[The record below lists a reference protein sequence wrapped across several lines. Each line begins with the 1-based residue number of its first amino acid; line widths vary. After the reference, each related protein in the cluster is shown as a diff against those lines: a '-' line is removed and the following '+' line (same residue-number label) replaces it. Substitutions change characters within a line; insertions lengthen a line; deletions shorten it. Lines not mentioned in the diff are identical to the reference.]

1 MLARERAGTAQAPIT
16 LFAWPGQSSLI
27 VTLMLEEC
35 GLDYETRPVDLGA
48 GRQFAPDFLMISPNN
63 KVPAVIDAGVPG
75 AGPVTVFESGAILRH
90 LARRT
95 GRFGG
100 SGAAGAALVDQWLFW
115 QASGLGPMAAQA
127 EHFCAQAGAGADR
140 APRAYAETRFI
151 NEVRRLYGV
160 LDARL
165 ARSRFAAEIYSIAD
179 MAVYPCA
186 LQWRR
191 QGQDISE
198 FPHVGRWLGE
208 IGQRPAAKR
217 ALLADQNGYTR
228 QHAGAA

>member
-100 SGAAGAALVDQWLFW
+100 SGAAGAAFVDQWLVW

-151 NEVRRLYGV
+151 NEV
-160 LDARL
+160 
-165 ARSRFAAEIYSIAD
+165 S
-179 MAVYPCA
+179 
-186 LQWRR
+186 
-191 QGQDISE
+191 
-198 FPHVGRWLGE
+198 
-208 IGQRPAAKR
+208 AAKR
-217 ALLADQNGYTR
+217 LRARRASSTP
-228 QHAGAA
+228 